1 MAALRILLV
10 DDHRVIAD
18 SLARLLQD
26 DPAIQVVGI
35 AATGPEAISLARL
48 LRPSLV
54 VMDIGLP
61 GMDGVEATWT
71 IRRQCPDVP
80 VLMLT
85 MFEQDAFAI
94 DALRAGAAGYLLKT
108 ATPAEL
114 FHAIHAVCEGNGLV
128 YPRTATAALQRA
140 VPPRSRVQDP
150 GALSRRDRPAT
161 HAESTH
167 HPQPSQGRLPEA
179 GRAWPRRG
187 RRLRG
192 AKRPD
197 KGVTTGLGIG
207 NCGDSGEVKPS
218 GNY

>member
-114 FHAIHAVCEGNGLV
+114 FHAIHAVCEGDGLV

-150 GALSRRDRPAT
+150 GALSRRELEVLQLVVGGADIA
-161 HAESTH
+161 AI
-167 HPQPSQGRLPEA
+167 GRQLMLSPHTIRNHLKGVYRKLGVRGRVEA
-179 GRAWPRRG
+179 AAYAVRRG
-187 RRLRG
+187 L
-192 AKRPD
+192 
-197 KGVTTGLGIG
+197 I
-207 NCGDSGEVKPS
+207 KP
-218 GNY
+218 

>member
-26 DPAIQVVGI
+26 DPVIQMVGI

-48 LRPSLV
+48 LHPSLV

-71 IRRQCPDVP
+71 IRRQCPEVQ

-108 ATPAEL
+108 ATQAEL
-114 FHAIHAVCEGNGLV
+114 FQAIHTVCEGEGLV
-128 YPRTATAALQRA
+128 YPRAATAAFQRA
-140 VPPRSRVQDP
+140 ASPPGRQQNPV
-150 GALSRRDRPAT
+150 ALSRRGLQYLQLVAAGAARSAIGRHNQCGPP
-161 HAESTH
+161 HASLHFRT
-167 HPQPSQGRLPEA
+167 
-179 GRAWPRRG
+179 
-187 RRLRG
+187 
-192 AKRPD
+192 
-197 KGVTTGLGIG
+197 
-207 NCGDSGEVKPS
+207 
-218 GNY
+218 

>member
-114 FHAIHAVCEGNGLV
+114 FHAIHAVCEGDGLV

-140 VPPRSRVQDP
+140 VPHAAGCRIP
-150 GALSRRDRPAT
+150 GPYPA
-161 HAESTH
+161 ANWRFCSSSWAVPIS
-167 HPQPSQGRLPEA
+167 PQSA
-179 GRAWPRRG
+179 G
-187 RRLRG
+187 
-192 AKRPD
+192 
-197 KGVTTGLGIG
+197 
-207 NCGDSGEVKPS
+207 NS
-218 GNY
+218 

>member
-48 LRPSLV
+48 LRPYLV

-71 IRRQCPDVP
+71 IRRQCPDVR

-85 MFEQDAFAI
+85 MFDQDAFAI
-94 DALRAGAAGYLLKT
+94 DALLEAAADYLLKP

-114 FHAIHAVCEGNGLV
+114 FRSIHAECYSVGL
-128 YPRTATAALQRA
+128 
-140 VPPRSRVQDP
+140 
-150 GALSRRDRPAT
+150 
-161 HAESTH
+161 
-167 HPQPSQGRLPEA
+167 
-179 GRAWPRRG
+179 
-187 RRLRG
+187 
-192 AKRPD
+192 
-197 KGVTTGLGIG
+197 
-207 NCGDSGEVKPS
+207 
-218 GNY
+218 

>member
-1 MAALRILLV
+1 MAALLILLV

-114 FHAIHAVCEGNGLV
+114 FHAIHAVCEGDGLV
-128 YPRTATAALQRA
+128 YPRTPTAAFQRA
-140 VPPRSRVQDP
+140 ASLRGRQQDP
-150 GALSRRDRPAT
+150 GALSRRELQVLQLVA
-161 HAESTH
+161 
-167 HPQPSQGRLPEA
+167 A
-179 GRAWPRRG
+179 GA
-187 RRLRG
+187 
-192 AKRPD
+192 AISS
-197 KGVTTGLGIG
+197 LGG
-207 NCGDSGEVKPS
+207 PP
-218 GNY
+218 

>member
-94 DALRAGAAGYLLKT
+94 DALRAGAARPPPT
-108 ATPAEL
+108 R
-114 FHAIHAVCEGNGLV
+114 CE
-128 YPRTATAALQRA
+128 
-140 VPPRSRVQDP
+140 
-150 GALSRRDRPAT
+150 
-161 HAESTH
+161 E
-167 HPQPSQGRLPEA
+167 
-179 GRAWPRRG
+179 
-187 RRLRG
+187 
-192 AKRPD
+192 
-197 KGVTTGLGIG
+197 
-207 NCGDSGEVKPS
+207 DS
-218 GNY
+218 

>member
-71 IRRQCPDVP
+71 IRRQ
-80 VLMLT
+80 
-85 MFEQDAFAI
+85 
-94 DALRAGAAGYLLKT
+94 
-108 ATPAEL
+108 
-114 FHAIHAVCEGNGLV
+114 
-128 YPRTATAALQRA
+128 
-140 VPPRSRVQDP
+140 DP
-150 GALSRRDRPAT
+150 GALSRRELEVLQLVVGGADIA
-161 HAESTH
+161 AI
-167 HPQPSQGRLPEA
+167 GRQLMLSPHTIRNHLKGVYRKLGVRGRVEA
-179 GRAWPRRG
+179 AAYAVRRG
-187 RRLRG
+187 LIK
-192 AKRPD
+192 A
-197 KGVTTGLGIG
+197 
-207 NCGDSGEVKPS
+207 
-218 GNY
+218 